1 MTEAIDP
8 IRASD
13 RRIRP
18 LAADDARAL
27 LPAMAR
33 AFAPQPFT
41 QWLVGAGDDA
51 LERGVRL
58 LAVDFEMALP
68 YELSLTT
75 EGVHG
80 GAFWLPP
87 ERHFTPIQLMLT
99 FARIVQILGI
109 DRTTP
114 ARLRGLRRAERAAP
128 TRPYYYLSVLAVAPR
143 FQGQGIGSAL
153 LAPMLER
160 CDAERMPAYLETDT
174 EINVQ
179 FYRKHGFDVR
189 DVLHIADPDV
199 RLWTMWRPPYP
210 A

>member
-1 MTEAIDP
+1 MTESDDTR
-8 IRASD
+8 RAAD

-41 QWLVGAGDDA
+41 RWLVGTGDDA
-51 LERGVRL
+51 LERGARL
-58 LAVDFEMALP
+58 LAVDFAMALP
-68 YELSLTT
+68 YGLSLTT

-87 ERHFTPIQLMLT
+87 DRHITPLELMLT
-99 FARIVQILGI
+99 FARVVQILGI

-128 TRPYYYLSVLAVAPR
+128 TEPHYYLSVLAVAPR

-153 LAPMLER
+153 LAPMLAR

-174 EINVQ
+174 EANVR
-179 FYRKHGFDVR
+179 FYRKRGFDVR

-199 RLWTMWRPPYP
+199 RLWTMWRAPCP